1 MKKKHFMDLINNG
14 NFSARQEIN
23 CIAEIL
29 DKDEIVGRSITD
41 LFDRNF
47 IKFSKKGPF
56 SSFEQILKYLASQC
70 SNDEELLII
79 ICEMLLHFIYEY
91 IYSIGNNNRFLTE
104 SDLTTSE
111 KKLKYLE
118 KHIYEVVDRIH
129 HKIVE
134 TNEEY
139 NFIIIPIDKKSIQAA
154 EIVACNDEN
163 IAIKIL
169 EYKHFSNTVDDKE
182 KILIS
187 ITKYMEDKKSELTES
202 LKEDD
207 LYIQKNNKIVLVDQ
221 MFEMFNTLHIRHQ
234 NDKQYI
240 EESQRE
246 KWYDYTY
253 NTVLTVIIINE
264 QARINKEFKELKEV
278 NRKR

>member
-1 MKKKHFMDLINNG
+1 MKNG

-29 DKDEIVGRSITD
+29 DKNYAMYGSITD

-56 SSFEQILKYLASQC
+56 TSLKQMRDFLARQT
-70 SNDEELLII
+70 SNQEELLILN
-79 ICEMLLHFIYEY
+79 CEMLLYLIHEY
-91 IYSIGNNNRFLTE
+91 KYSICNSNRFLRE
-104 SDLTTSE
+104 SNLTTPE
-111 KKLKYLE
+111 KGLKYLE
-118 KHIYEVVDRIH
+118 RHIYEVVDRIH
-129 HKIVE
+129 HKVVKVDDD
-134 TNEEY
+134 Y
-139 NFIIIPIDKKSIQAA
+139 NFIIVPKDKKSIQAA

-187 ITKYMEDKKSELTES
+187 IAKYMENKRADLSNKLN
-202 LKEDD
+202 EDG
-207 LYIQKNNKIVLVDQ
+207 LYMQKNGKNVLVEQ
-221 MFEMFNTLHIRHQ
+221 MFEMFNNLHIRH
-234 NDKQYI
+234 NTDKQYI
-240 EESQRE
+240 KKSERE

-253 NTVLTVIIINE
+253 NTILTVIIIEE
-264 QARINKEFKELKEV
+264 QSKINREFKELKDD
-278 NRKR
+278 NRKK

>member
-1 MKKKHFMDLINNG
+1 MKHFMDLINNG
-14 NFSARQEIN
+14 DFSPRQEIN

-29 DKDEIVGRSITD
+29 NKNSVFYGSITD

-56 SSFEQILKYLASQC
+56 TSLNQMQDYLASQS
-70 SNDEELLII
+70 SNDEELLILS
-79 ICEMLLHFIYEY
+79 CEMLLYLINQYK
-91 IYSIGNNNRFLTE
+91 YSNSDKYNRLSAVSELTIPE
-104 SDLTTSE
+104 RDL
-111 KKLKYLE
+111 LYLE
-118 KHIYEVVDRIH
+118 RNIYEVVDRIH
-129 HKIVE
+129 HKIVKIDDK
-134 TNEEY
+134 Y
-139 NFIIIPIDKKSIQAA
+139 NFIIVPRDKKSIQAA

-163 IAIKIL
+163 VAIKIL

-187 ITKYMEDKKSELTES
+187 IAKYMEDKKSELTES

-221 MFEMFNTLHIRHQ
+221 LFEMFNTLHIRHQ
-234 NDKQYI
+234 NNKQYI
-240 EESQRE
+240 EESERE

-278 NRKR
+278 NRKK